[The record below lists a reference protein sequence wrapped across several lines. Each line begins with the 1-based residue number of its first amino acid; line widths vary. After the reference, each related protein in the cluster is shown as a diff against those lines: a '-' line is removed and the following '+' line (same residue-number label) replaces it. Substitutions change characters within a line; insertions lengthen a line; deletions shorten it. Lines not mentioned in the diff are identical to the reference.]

1 MARVPFDVG
10 KIHQAMVWLQDA
22 MAGQVR
28 PAADIE
34 PAALAAGIPHSTL
47 AEARRRLHIR
57 SQKRRDGWYWIPPA
71 AVTR

>member
-1 MARVPFDVG
+1 MATTPFEAG
-10 KIHQAMVWLQDA
+10 KIQQAMEWLETA

-34 PAALAAGIPHSTL
+34 PVALTAGIPHSTL

-57 SQKRRDGWYWIPPA
+57 SQKRRDGWYWIPQ
-71 AVTR
+71 